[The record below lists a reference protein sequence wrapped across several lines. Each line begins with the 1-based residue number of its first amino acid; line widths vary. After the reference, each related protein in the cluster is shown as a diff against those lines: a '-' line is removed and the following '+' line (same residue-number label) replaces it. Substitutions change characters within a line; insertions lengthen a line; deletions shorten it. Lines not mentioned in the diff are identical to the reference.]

1 MSSLLANIVG
11 GIVSIDVDGVVLNND
26 GAHAG
31 KRMDGWMDEWMGGWV
46 EDEDRW
52 MDG

>member
-31 KRMDGWMDEWMGGWV
+31 KTIDGWIDEWVWV
-46 EDEDRW
+46 EDEGRW